1 MDWMEYM
8 MKKRITDVL
17 FIMAGAFLFA
27 LAVNLFVIP
36 NDLAEGGVTGITIIL
51 YYLFEWSPG
60 LMNLILNGILLIVG
74 YRFLDKTTTVY
85 TIIAVVFNSL
95 FLHLTENWTIASD
108 ELWINTIFAGVFAGL
123 GIGLI
128 VRVGG
133 TTAGTVILARL
144 ANKYLDWNISYG
156 LLFFDLIVAFSSY
169 FIIGPQG
176 LMCTIVLLF
185 VGTKTMEFIIEG
197 LNPKKAVM
205 IISSKQD
212 EIAKQVIEKMDRG
225 VTVLSGHG
233 YYTKNKKEILY
244 IVISKQEVSMLKKIV
259 RAEDEIAFITIHDV
273 RDVFGEGFIEL
284 SKT

>member
-1 MDWMEYM
+1 
-8 MKKRITDVL
+8 MKKRITDIL

>member
-1 MDWMEYM
+1 
-8 MKKRITDVL
+8 MKKRITDIL

-95 FLHLTENWTIASD
+95 FLHLTESWTIASD

-259 RAEDEIAFITIHDV
+259 RAEDEISFITIHDV

>member
-1 MDWMEYM
+1 

>member
-1 MDWMEYM
+1 
-8 MKKRITDVL
+8 MKKRITDIL

-95 FLHLTENWTIASD
+95 FLHLTESWTIASD

-212 EIAKQVIEKMDRG
+212 EIMKQVIEKMDRG

>member
-1 MDWMEYM
+1 
-8 MKKRITDVL
+8 
-17 FIMAGAFLFA
+17 MAGAFLFA

-51 YYLFEWSPG
+51 YYLFHWSPG
-60 LMNLILNGILLIVG
+60 LMNLILNGLLLIVG
-74 YRFLDKTTTVY
+74 YKFLDRTTTVY
-85 TIIAVVFNSL
+85 TIIAVIFNSL
-95 FLHLTENWTIASD
+95 FLHLTESWSIASD
-108 ELWINTIFAGVFAGL
+108 ELWVNTIFAGVFAGL

-185 VGTKTMEFIIEG
+185 VGTKMMEFIIEG

-212 EIAKQVIEKMDRG
+212 QIAKQVIEKMDRG

-233 YYTKNKKEILY
+233 YYTKNPKEILY
-244 IVISKQEVSMLKKIV
+244 IVISKQEVPMLKKIV

-284 SKT
+284 SKS